1 MNYLKEPEHT
11 HGLQTRTGILLV
23 NLGTPEAPTAQA
35 LRPYLKEFLSDPRVV
50 EIPRA
55 VWWLILNGIILN
67 TRPKK
72 SAAKYAA
79 IWTPDGSPL
88 KVHTEKQAKLLKGW
102 LGERI
107 ATPSRSTTRCATA
120 IRRFPTRWRR

>member
-1 MNYLKEPEHT
+1 MTYLKEPEYT
-11 HGLQTRTGILLV
+11 HGQQARPGILLV
-23 NLGTPEAPTAQA
+23 NLGTPEAPTPQA
-35 LRPYLKEFLSDPRVV
+35 LRTYLKEFLSDPRVV

-79 IWTPDGSPL
+79 IWTADG
-88 KVHTEKQAKLLKGW
+88 
-102 LGERI
+102 
-107 ATPSRSTTRCATA
+107 
-120 IRRFPTRWRR
+120 